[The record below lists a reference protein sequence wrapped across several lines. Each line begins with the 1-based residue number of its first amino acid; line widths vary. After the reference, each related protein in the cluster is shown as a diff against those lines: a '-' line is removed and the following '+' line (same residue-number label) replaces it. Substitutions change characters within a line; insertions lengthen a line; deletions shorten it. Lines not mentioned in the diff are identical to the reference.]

1 MAGNLNAYGDHRIPT
16 RGHFGVDIAMQRADD
31 LDRMALDRLKSIG
44 SPARALDVAS
54 ATGGQAIRMA
64 ATGAETTAL
73 DIDDYADAF
82 MSAARQQGVA
92 GRCVFERRDITGFNV
107 ARTLGRFDVI
117 VCQRMI
123 HYLPY
128 QGAVAVIRN
137 LASALTDDGR
147 LYLSASGLH
156 SELGDGYAG
165 ARRPVAMRYDPLA
178 DSMLVKHDI
187 QGPVCLYSL
196 ADLATLLEVAGLRVE
211 QVFAST
217 FGNIKAVARPRP

>member
-31 LDRMALDRLKSIG
+31 LDRMALERLQAIG

-64 ATGAETTAL
+64 ATGADTTAL

-82 MSAARQQGVA
+82 MFAARQQGVA
-92 GRCVFERRDITGFNV
+92 ERCVFERRDITACNV
-107 ARTLGRFDVI
+107 AATLGRFDVI

-137 LASALTDDGR
+137 LASALTDGGR

-165 ARRPVAMRYDPLA
+165 VRRPVLMRYDPLA
-178 DSMLVKHDI
+178 DAMQDKHDI

-211 QVFAST
+211 QVFASA
-217 FGNIKAVARPRP
+217 FGNIKAVARP